1 LRSCPVPAG
10 ISFAAIRLVASAG
23 PSVGTRNDPRELF
36 GRSAPRALWRLLRA
50 TAREWWDDDVFQ
62 LAAALAFYTIF
73 SMAPVVTIALW
84 IAGVAFGTDAATRA
98 LVDQVRGLVG
108 PNGAQAVEGV
118 IDGISHARGGLASS
132 ALAFGTLVLGS
143 TAVFGQLQTSL
154 NRIWDVK
161 PQRHGSALERFV
173 KKRLLS
179 FGLVVAL
186 GFLLLVSLVV
196 SAVLTA
202 LHDAFETS
210 LPGLSSVWRIVDFAV
225 SFGLAALLFCA
236 VYKILPDAEI
246 AWRDVAIGGF
256 VTAAL
261 FTLGKIAIGLYL
273 GRTSIG
279 SAYGAAGSFVVFV
292 AWIYYSAIVCFFGAE
307 FTQVY
312 ARSTRPRIQPE
323 EFAMRV
329 GDKSDEPPVCRP

>member
-1 LRSCPVPAG
+1 MG
-10 ISFAAIRLVASAG
+10 AAS
-23 PSVGTRNDPRELF
+23 DPRELL
-36 GRSAPRALWRLLRA
+36 GRSAPKALWRLLRA
-50 TAREWWDDDVFQ
+50 TASEWWNDDVFQ

-73 SMAPVVTIALW
+73 SMAPIVTIALW
-84 IAGVAFGTDAATRA
+84 IAGIAFGTDAATRA
-98 LVDQVRGLVG
+98 LVDQVRELVG

-161 PQRHGSALERFV
+161 PKPRGSAFERFV

-202 LHDAFETS
+202 LHDAVAML
-210 LPGLSSVWRIVDFAV
+210 LPGLSGVWRMLDFAV
-225 SFGLAALLFCA
+225 SFGLAALLFCG
-236 VYKILPDAEI
+236 VYKVLPDAEI
-246 AWRDVAIGGF
+246 GWRDVAIGGV

-261 FTLGKIAIGLYL
+261 FTLGKLAIGLYL
-273 GRTSIG
+273 GRTSLG

-312 ARSTRPRIQPE
+312 ARSYHPRIQPE
-323 EFAMRV
+323 DFAVRV
-329 GDKSDEPPVCRP
+329 GDKSDAPPAGRP